1 MPAEQLYINIVQP
14 DIVWEHKEENL
25 RQYENYINSIREKRE
40 VVILPEM
47 FSTGFSMNPEKLA
60 ETMEG
65 PSVKWIGAMAA
76 KYRCTNSVSANYIA
90 LVFYSSCLKQ
100 CFPGQAP
107 AFRPV
112 GYINQH
118 IIFRFF
124 TIIIFPW
131 RLPCPNRETEI
142 ITDHQVEPPSLYTG
156 N

>member
-76 KYRCTNSVSANYIA
+76 KYRCIVTGSLIIEEN
-90 LVFYSSCLKQ
+90 
-100 CFPGQAP
+100 GQ
-107 AFRPV
+107 
-112 GYINQH
+112 
-118 IIFRFF
+118 
-124 TIIIFPW
+124 
-131 RLPCPNRETEI
+131 L
-142 ITDHQVEPPSLYTG
+142 
-156 N
+156 